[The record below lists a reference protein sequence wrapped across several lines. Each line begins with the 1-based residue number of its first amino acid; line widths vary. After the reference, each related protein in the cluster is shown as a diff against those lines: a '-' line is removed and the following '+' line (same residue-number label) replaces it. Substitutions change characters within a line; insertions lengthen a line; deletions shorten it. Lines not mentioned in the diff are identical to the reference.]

1 MVSWGLIKNSK
12 RNFTP
17 FTEPPKDIIWR
28 NIKMKIVLVC
38 HKIQEPNGNGPK
50 HGLTYQRRCV
60 SIHPPLLI
68 RKQVKTWLF
77 QTYHSWLDV
86 LSFCLVCSRLLSC
99 LFLFVILYGT
109 GSTVVDCVSFC
120 HICCCLPVLS
130 FTNSILIL
138 VCTVLYIITSR
149 FLFKQVICRWIS

>member
-17 FTEPPKDIIWR
+17 FTEPPRDIIWR

-60 SIHPPLLI
+60 SIRPPLLI

-86 LSFCLVCSRLLSC
+86 CRCVLFVLDCYLVCSGLLSFMVQVA
-99 LFLFVILYGT
+99 LWWT
-109 GSTVVDCVSFC
+109 VSFC
-120 HICCCLPVLS
+120 HICCCLLGLS
-130 FTNSILIL
+130 FTDIILIL

>member
-1 MVSWGLIKNSK
+1 MLSTRLH
-12 RNFTP
+12 
-17 FTEPPKDIIWR
+17 KDITWPST
-28 NIKMKIVLVC
+28 KMLNVLAC
-38 HKIQEPNGNGPK
+38 LKTHERSGNGPK

-86 LSFCLVCSRLLSC
+86 CRFVLFCYLVCSGLLSFMVQVA
-99 LFLFVILYGT
+99 LWWT
-109 GSTVVDCVSFC
+109 VSFC

-130 FTNSILIL
+130 FTNIILIL